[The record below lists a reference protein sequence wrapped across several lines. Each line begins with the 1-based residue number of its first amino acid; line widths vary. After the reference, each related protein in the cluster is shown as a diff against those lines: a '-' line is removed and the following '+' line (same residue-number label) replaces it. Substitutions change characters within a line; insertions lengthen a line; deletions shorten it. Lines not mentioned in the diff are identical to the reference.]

1 VTLQSWGPIAREC
14 LRLSRGPRRSL
25 FSSYRQNRNPNQPS
39 NACPLPFFTFR
50 KCPSPFFSSQ
60 GEGIG
65 ASLNPNLSFS
75 YGCKPSKGSE
85 LEMLFRRW
93 SGNLGG
99 LYYRKVWGALGEACY
114 RASAAPVPL
123 EPPRKPNGQL
133 PVPSA
138 FRGPARGGDR
148 RVFESLL
155 SPLAGGTSQDTEE
168 RVWLMLRE
176 A

>member
-1 VTLQSWGPIAREC
+1 
-14 LRLSRGPRRSL
+14 
-25 FSSYRQNRNPNQPS
+25 
-39 NACPLPFFTFR
+39 
-50 KCPSPFFSSQ
+50 
-60 GEGIG
+60 
-65 ASLNPNLSFS
+65 
-75 YGCKPSKGSE
+75 
-85 LEMLFRRW
+85 MLFRRW